1 MNIQLLGIS
10 HKTAPV
16 QIRALFAFTDENK
29 KELMMRICAQEE
41 IQECVL
47 LSTCNRTELYTV
59 SEENISVRHVMN
71 AMQRIVLDMAG
82 IGDAKAVSEHLRFYQ
97 GTQAVRHLFYVAA
110 GLDSMVLGED
120 QILGQVKEAHKTAM
134 EEGFSGTWCNSLFRI
149 AVTAAKKAKTE
160 TNLSGI
166 SVSTATLAVKAAE
179 MHFGS
184 LEKKKILIIGATGK
198 IGQIVMKNIAAD
210 HQVQLYAASRQLK
223 SGEKVIIGTD
233 TLSDG
238 HGTRHYQTEAYTQI
252 AYSDRYQFADEMD
265 VIISATASPHYTLT
279 KEGWQSNVSKKRRRI
294 LIDMAVPMDIE
305 EGIEDEDNSL
315 CHLDELTSLS
325 EKNQHLRFEAAD
337 RAREMLEEDIDDFRR
352 WALFRQ
358 NRPLMDTFRKHLLT
372 DMAANPEKGL
382 NKFLYRAREAAEP
395 EQLEMFFEVLRRSEE
410 ARDNG

>member
-29 KELMMRICAQEE
+29 KELMKRICTQKG

-59 SEENISVRHVMN
+59 SEEDISERHVMN
-71 AMQRIVLDMAG
+71 MMQQTVLDMAG
-82 IGDAKAVSEHLRFYQ
+82 IGDAGDVSEHLRFYQ
-97 GTQAVRHLFYVAA
+97 NTQAVRHLFYVAS
-110 GLDSMVLGED
+110 GLESMVLGED

-134 EEGFSGTWCNSLFRI
+134 EEGFSGTWCNSLFRM
-149 AVTAAKKAKTE
+149 AVTAAKKVKTE
-160 TNLSGI
+160 TKLSGI
-166 SVSTATLAVKAAE
+166 SVSTAALAVKAAE
-179 MHFGS
+179 THFGS
-184 LEKKKILIIGATGK
+184 LENRKILIIGAAGK
-198 IGQIVMKNIAAD
+198 IGQIMMKNIAAD

-223 SGEKVIIGTD
+223 SGEKLVVGTN
-233 TLSDG
+233 TLADG
-238 HGTRHYQTEAYTQI
+238 HSTRHQRTENYLQI

-279 KEGWQSNVSKKRRRI
+279 KEGWQSNITKKRRRI

-337 RAREMLEEDIDDFRR
+337 RAREMLEEDIADFRR
-352 WALFRQ
+352 WALFQQ
-358 NRPLMDTFRKHLLT
+358 NRPLMETFREHLLA
-372 DMAANPEKGL
+372 DMAVNPEKGL
-382 NKFLYRAREAAEP
+382 NKFFYRARETAEP
-395 EQLEMFFEVLRRSEE
+395 EQLEMFFEVLRKSEE
-410 ARDNG
+410 ERENG